1 MKNILK
7 NFLAVAITAALFVF
21 SANVAAAQMMRM
33 MPMFPA
39 ALLGGDMML
48 IFSQVHVQ

>member
-21 SANVAAAQMMRM
+21 SANVAAAQNDENDANVS
-33 MPMFPA
+33 A